1 MMRFFKNYFGPTLM
15 KPWAKAIII
24 ISYIVYI
31 GFAIYGCLH
40 MRTGV
45 SFEKLSNAD
54 SYLQKYYLNKD
65 LYFDQYGPTV
75 NVIFTDTLNYS
86 DPAVQNRISEI
97 LETFTNDTDFFY
109 APATQSWLKNFN
121 AFLNHLPEKPQ
132 TEEMFINVL
141 RYQFL
146 KIPGFDT

>member
-1 MMRFFKNYFGPTLM
+1 
-15 KPWAKAIII
+15 
-24 ISYIVYI
+24 
-31 GFAIYGCLH
+31 

-121 AFLNHLPEKPQ
+121 AFL
-132 TEEMFINVL
+132 
-141 RYQFL
+141 
-146 KIPGFDT
+146 